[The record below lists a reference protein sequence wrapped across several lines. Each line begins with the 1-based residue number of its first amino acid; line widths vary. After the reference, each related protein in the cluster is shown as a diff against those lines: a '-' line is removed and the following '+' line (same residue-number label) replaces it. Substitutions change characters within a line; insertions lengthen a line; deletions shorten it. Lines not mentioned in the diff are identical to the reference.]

1 MQDNTGFY
9 FLEGN
14 FCGWNPPTVKWWNYQ
29 EKKSDIREGTLSA
42 LGGEIRG
49 LRSQAGWGWMA
60 VWSAVCSQ
68 ELAPAKDSCPL
79 AGLGQTSAG
88 WVGGRR
94 GKPACGRAPFTERQV
109 AQCACVLGILVPTPP
124 IIPVSFP
131 PLPPTP
137 RSLKCWQAPSSTQ
150 GSWPLLQL
158 SWLRTPILFSG
169 NLNKQGPLKKTKL
182 RLWIPSHSR
191 EILKP

>member
-9 FLEGN
+9 FPEGN
-14 FCGWNPPTVKWWNYQ
+14 FCGWNPPTVEWWNYQ

-49 LRSQAGWGWMA
+49 LLSQAGWGWMA

-68 ELAPAKDSCPL
+68 ELAPAKNSCPL

-131 PLPPTP
+131 PSPPP
-137 RSLKCWQAPSSTQ
+137 GLSNVDRPPPPHRAPDHSYNLV
-150 GSWPLLQL
+150 GWGLQSYFL
-158 SWLRTPILFSG
+158 VI
-169 NLNKQGPLKKTKL
+169 
-182 RLWIPSHSR
+182 
-191 EILKP
+191 